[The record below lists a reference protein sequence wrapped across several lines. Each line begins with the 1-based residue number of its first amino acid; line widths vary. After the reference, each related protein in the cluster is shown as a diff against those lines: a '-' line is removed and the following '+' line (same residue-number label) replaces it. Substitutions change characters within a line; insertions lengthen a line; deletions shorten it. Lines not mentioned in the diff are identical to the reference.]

1 MKKLLTKKMKKLFFN
16 LRQKKKG
23 ENQMNK
29 IIDNIKL
36 YFEKENKKMKQEQ
49 QLMRNRDQKQYL
61 LMCHNMIKKELQ
73 EALCDSQY
81 AVIGSISNLNV
92 AVDMVKVYPDKR
104 FAKFVFTSLKQQ
116 PQHNVTQSQM
126 NALAEAMN
134 NDLYYMYQL
143 YNQNH
148 MMDFYPNICN
158 HCSVKVVNKNS
169 DYIYIIVKTNYMP

>member
-1 MKKLLTKKMKKLFFN
+1 MLTKKMKKLFFN
-16 LRQKKKG
+16 QRKG
-23 ENQMNK
+23 GNYMSK
-29 IIDNIKL
+29 ILDNIRL
-36 YFEKENKKMKQEQ
+36 YLENENKKMKQEQ

-73 EALCDSQY
+73 EALCDSKY
-81 AVIGSISNLNV
+81 AVIGDISNLNV

-104 FAKFVFTSLKQQ
+104 FAKFAFTSLKQQ

-143 YNQNH
+143 YNQNN

-158 HCSVKVVNKNS
+158 HCSVEVANKNS